1 MGVAVE
7 EYVSLYQ
14 IVRGIE
20 SGVYRKVDIQPVY
33 EGDDLDKSH
42 LEETTYQDDK
52 VKIIRYYGL
61 VPREYLEDL
70 EEEGDEVVDLFPD
83 NSAADQVSDL
93 VEAVIVIANDGQLLK
108 VERSPYMMEDRP
120 IIAYRPE
127 VRPGLFYGVGT
138 VEKAYNMQKAID
150 AQLRSHMDSLALTTA
165 PMMGI
170 DATRLPRGMKFE
182 IRPGKNILTNG
193 NPAEILVPFKFG
205 STDSSNYET
214 AKGFESMLLQAT
226 GTLDSA
232 ELVKSAAGGGQS
244 NGMGMSLA
252 MSAIV
257 KKNRVAMAS
266 FQDDFIIPMVKKV
279 AYRYMQFDPN
289 RYPMQDFKFTTLS
302 SIGAIAK
309 EHEQQQLIG
318 LMQTLGPTSPIVP
331 ILLRSIIAT
340 SGLLNKEQLM
350 MQLDEMSQPDPQAQQ
365 MQEQQNQLQM
375 ALVQAQANEL
385 NARAQESAADAQEAQ
400 ARAQKLMTETS
411 LLDDKAKIDLIRTLT
426 ANINTKDKNEF
437 DKRVKTA
444 EVLLKE
450 RDIDSNEKIVQQ
462 QMMQNNA

>member
-1 MGVAVE
+1 
-7 EYVSLYQ
+7 
-14 IVRGIE
+14 
-20 SGVYRKVDIQPVY
+20 
-33 EGDDLDKSH
+33 
-42 LEETTYQDDK
+42 
-52 VKIIRYYGL
+52 
-61 VPREYLEDL
+61 
-70 EEEGDEVVDLFPD
+70 
-83 NSAADQVSDL
+83 
-93 VEAVIVIANDGQLLK
+93 
-108 VERSPYMMEDRP
+108 
-120 IIAYRPE
+120 
-127 VRPGLFYGVGT
+127 
-138 VEKAYNMQKAID
+138 
-150 AQLRSHMDSLALTTA
+150 
-165 PMMGI
+165 MMGI

-182 IRPGKNILTNG
+182 VRPGKNILTNG
-193 NPAEILVPFKFG
+193 NPAEILQPFKFG
-205 STDSSNYET
+205 STDASNYET
-214 AKGFESMLLQAT
+214 AKGFEAMLLQAT

-232 ELVKSAAGGGQS
+232 ELVKSAAGGGQN

-279 AYRYMQFDPN
+279 AYRYMQFDPD

-318 LMQTLGPTSPIVP
+318 LMQTLGPNSPIVP
-331 ILLRSIIAT
+331 VLLRSIIGT
-340 SGLLNKEQLM
+340 SSLLNKEELM
-350 MQLDEMSQPDPQAQQ
+350 MQLDQMSQPNP
-365 MQEQQNQLQM
+365 QEQEMQQQQAQLQM
-375 ALVQAQANEL
+375 SLVQAQANEL

-444 EVLLKE
+444 EMILKE
-450 RDIDSNEKIVQQ
+450 RSIDSNEKIVNM
-462 QMMQNNA
+462 QMQAKQSNA